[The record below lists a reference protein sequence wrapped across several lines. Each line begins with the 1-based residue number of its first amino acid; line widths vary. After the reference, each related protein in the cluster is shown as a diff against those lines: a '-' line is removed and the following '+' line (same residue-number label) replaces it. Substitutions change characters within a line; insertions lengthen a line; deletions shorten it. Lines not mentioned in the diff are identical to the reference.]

1 MQSFAKV
8 KSSQNGKITLSFTD
22 IGKSCTS
29 RESQTSLICI
39 LRLFAKIKISRIFPD
54 FASKSGFLAATS
66 HLSVQ
71 LALKTVLNLVSC

>member
-1 MQSFAKV
+1 MLYFRETLHMQSFAKV

-39 LRLFAKIKISRIFPD
+39 LTLFAKIKISRIFPD
-54 FASKSGFLAATS
+54 FASKSGFLAAKPLYQCS
-66 HLSVQ
+66 
-71 LALKTVLNLVSC
+71 